1 MNNNYFDTAVSFH
14 IDNGAFRGRI
24 IRLSNCLDILL
35 NKHKY
40 SLPVSGVIA
49 ESTALATALASSLKY
64 DGLFTLQ
71 TKTNGPI
78 PMVVVDVTSEG
89 EIRSYAK
96 ADQEW
101 IDKSQTKRK
110 ALGEI
115 EPAPHLMGLGHLAFT
130 VDQGKNTQLY
140 QGIVELKGNTL
151 ADCALKY
158 FKQSEQ
164 IDTALKIFIEA
175 PKKGETFGWKAFAIM
190 LQKMPT
196 TGGKIKKT
204 TSKEEMDAA
213 WEEAKI
219 FMDSITKE
227 EAFNKTISPEELAHR
242 LYHSNQLQ
250 FDNIKNYKFKCRCSK
265 DKLLTTLQSFS
276 DKEINEV
283 ADEKGQIVVD
293 CNFCAEKYVFDKG
306 ELIKQ

>member
-1 MNNNYFDTAVSFH
+1 VKNNYFDTAVSFH
-14 IDNGAFRGRI
+14 IDNGAYRGRI
-24 IRLSNCLDILL
+24 IRLSNSLDILL
-35 NKHKY
+35 NKHKL

-49 ESTALATALASSLKY
+49 ESTALATVLASSLKY

-71 TKTNGPI
+71 TKTNGPV
-78 PMVVVDVTSEG
+78 PMVVVDVTSDG
-89 EIRSYAK
+89 NIRSYAQ

-110 ALGEI
+110 SLGEI

-130 VDQGKNTQLY
+130 VDQGKKTDSY

-164 IDTALKIFIEA
+164 IDTALKIFIQA
-175 PKKGETFGWKAFAIM
+175 PKEGETFGWKAFAMM
-190 LQKMPT
+190 LQKMPE
-196 TGGKIKKT
+196 TGGKIKKDVT
-204 TSKEEMDAA
+204 KEDMDAS

-219 FMDSITKE
+219 FMDSLSKE
-227 EAFNKTISPEELAHR
+227 EALNEELAPEELAHR
-242 LYHSNQLQ
+242 LYHSNELQ
-250 FDNIKNYKFKCRCSK
+250 FDNIKNYNFKCRCSK

-276 DKEINEV
+276 DKEIDEV

-293 CNFCAEKYVFDKG
+293 CNFCSEKYVFEKG

>member
-1 MNNNYFDTAVSFH
+1 MKNNYFDTAVSFH
-14 IDNGAFRGRI
+14 IDNGAYRGRI
-24 IRLSNCLDILL
+24 IRLSNSLDILL
-35 NKHKY
+35 NKHKL

-49 ESTALATALASSLKY
+49 ESTALATVLASSLKY

-71 TKTNGPI
+71 TKTNGPV
-78 PMVVVDVTSEG
+78 PMVVVDVTSDG
-89 EIRSYAK
+89 NIRSYAQ

-110 ALGEI
+110 SLGEI

-130 VDQGKNTQLY
+130 VDQGKKTDSY

-164 IDTALKIFIEA
+164 IDTALKIFIQA
-175 PKKGETFGWKAFAIM
+175 PKEGETFGWKAFAMM
-190 LQKMPT
+190 LQKMPE
-196 TGGKIKKT
+196 TGGKIKKDVT
-204 TSKEEMDAA
+204 KEDMDAS

-219 FMDSITKE
+219 FMDSLSKE
-227 EAFNKTISPEELAHR
+227 EALNEELAPEELAHR
-242 LYHSNQLQ
+242 LYHSNELQ
-250 FDNIKNYKFKCRCSK
+250 FDNIKNYNFKCRCSK

-276 DKEINEV
+276 DKEIDEV

-293 CNFCAEKYVFDKG
+293 CNFCSEKYVFEKG